1 MRHVFPRAML
11 ILLACC
17 AAPARGDTWALPE
30 NKKVP
35 SANRKFTALVVPQKV
50 GGPGVKEPDK
60 PVAHVYE
67 GEPGAGGKWSTLWK
81 VKLSNPVAP
90 VESFLSN
97 DGRRLVTL
105 DDWHHVGRSDNVVA
119 IYAAPEAGKGQEGRQ
134 LARYR
139 LDQIM
144 APDETAKVKMT
155 VSSTWWREGGHA
167 FLDESV
173 AGTFLC
179 VWLAVCDRW
188 AVWEATTGKPVDV
201 DKADPALRRRWEQR
215 RSQRAD

>member
-1 MRHVFPRAML
+1 MRDPFAFAML
-11 ILLACC
+11 IWLALCP
-17 AAPARGDTWALPE
+17 APARGDRWALPG
-30 NKKVP
+30 NTKVP

-50 GGPGVKEPDK
+50 GGPAVKKPDK

-81 VKLSNPVAP
+81 VKLSNEVAP
-90 VESFLSN
+90 VETFLSN

-105 DDWHHVGRSDNVVA
+105 DEWHSVGRGENVVA
-119 IYAAPEAGKGQEGRQ
+119 IYAAPEAGKGKEGRQ

-144 APDETAKVKMT
+144 APDETAKVKMS
-155 VSSTWWREGGHA
+155 VSSTWWREGGQP
-167 FLDESV
+167 FPDESE

-179 VWLAVCDRW
+179 VWLVACDRW
-188 AVWEATTGKPVDV
+188 AVWDATTGKPVDV
-201 DKADPALRRRWEQR
+201 DKADPALRRRWEQA
-215 RSQRAD
+215 RSKRAQ